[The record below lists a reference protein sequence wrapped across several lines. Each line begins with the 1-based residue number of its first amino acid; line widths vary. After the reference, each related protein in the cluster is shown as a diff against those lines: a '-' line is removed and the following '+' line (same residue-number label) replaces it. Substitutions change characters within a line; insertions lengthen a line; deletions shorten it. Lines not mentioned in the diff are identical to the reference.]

1 MTKPA
6 LEPFDQQL
14 TKLLSNVQILTGVP
28 SVEVATTGFVVGMVF
43 RALRLLQ
50 RTAEASRE
58 VQDSHDG
65 LVRTEDVI
73 GEPLFNAPNLAR
85 LRLTFENQSNQQQ
98 YPDLFAALEH
108 ERQAAFNPND
118 PGQDRAIWRLQV
130 GWKYLRAVVKRGQF
144 NLPVLN
150 EQLEGILLQA
160 PSASK
165 YQRLLDGLE
174 GLLPETPFDV
184 QDLIVWSK
192 DRFVGQLQNQLL
204 DLGQIDAEGQ
214 RKLAARFKEAL
225 ESAITGEDGA
235 LPAALERVKEKRLEA
250 LNEQLD
256 QAKAELT
263 KIEQTPID
271 EGQPDE
277 GQPDPTKAEETK
289 AEAIK
294 AKQAQIDALTKE
306 ITRVTEV
313 KVDL

>member
-6 LEPFDQQL
+6 LDPFDHQL
-14 TKLLSNVQILTGVP
+14 TKLLKDVQILTGVP

-50 RTAEASRE
+50 RTVEATRE
-58 VQDSHDG
+58 MQGSHDG

-85 LRLTFENQSNQQQ
+85 LRLTFENLSNQQQ

-118 PGQDRAIWRLQV
+118 LGQERAIWRLQV
-130 GWKYLRAVVKRGQF
+130 GWKYLRAVVKHNQF
-144 NLPVLN
+144 NLLVLN
-150 EQLEGILLQA
+150 EQLEGILQQA

-174 GLLPETPFDV
+174 GLLPDDAFDV
-184 QDLIVWSK
+184 QKLIAWSK
-192 DRFVGQLQNQLL
+192 ARFVGQLQAQIQE
-204 DLGQIDAEGQ
+204 LGHIDATSQ
-214 RKLAARFKEAL
+214 RQLEARFKEAL
-225 ESAITGEDGA
+225 ESAIIGEDGA

-250 LNEQLD
+250 LNEQLE
-256 QAKAELT
+256 QAQQELSKLEASET
-263 KIEQTPID
+263 D
-271 EGQPDE
+271 E
-277 GQPDPTKAEETK
+277 TNTAETK

-294 AKQAQIDALTKE
+294 AKQAQIDALKE
-306 ITRVTEV
+306 DITRVSEV
-313 KVDL
+313 KVES